1 VKRHSDQRDVKR
13 PFAYDYKI
21 LGLNGI
27 WISLAIIYKALM
39 HILTMKLTTQEEP
52 ERSDLSF
59 QTRATTA
66 LGISIVVDALDYIG
80 APIFAF
86 PVVGDVVDAAVIAI
100 LYRLTGSK
108 TSTAINAL
116 EFIPVIG
123 DMIPAYTLSTLLWIL
138 RESSHRRKQK
148 GDLLTGQ
155 PKNHITS
162 VKRSNDYYIKYQ
174 NIDEP
179 HHISEETFRTK
190 AARLYSIFR
199 SKVH

>member
-1 VKRHSDQRDVKR
+1 
-13 PFAYDYKI
+13 
-21 LGLNGI
+21 
-27 WISLAIIYKALM
+27 
-39 HILTMKLTTQEEP
+39 MKLISHEEP
-52 ERSDLSF
+52 ERSGLSF
-59 QTRATTA
+59 QARATAA
-66 LGISIVVDALDYIG
+66 LGISIVVDALDYVG
-80 APIFAF
+80 APIFAL

-148 GDLLTGQ
+148 GDVLTGQ
-155 PKNHITS
+155 PKNHIAS

-174 NIDEP
+174 NIDQP
-179 HHISEETFRTK
+179 HHISAESFRTK
-190 AARLYSIFR
+190 AARLHSIFR